1 MWLWYAYELDA
12 AANGGV
18 PKTIAVGCQPASNNG
33 RCYFKDL
40 AQWLQ
45 NRSKKNPRG
54 QFVPDVGVGTDL
66 TPDVIDTAN
75 KLRTGGYKSNWDPKK
90 LLPASKLVGLNPGF
104 GQLFK
109 TIHNSVQD
117 IRSTLARPLTADM
130 QDMEDRI
137 KLAMQGVHE
146 MRIADMAL
154 SNFFTELE
162 GFLDYPLIRK
172 TPQKLAIDGTTL
184 YDELDHDA
192 NEVAHSGY
200 KAAYASFL
208 TKCEDPDIKESD
220 NSFWKKFNKDTNIM
234 MHHNAIVASQ
244 AIESSL
250 HEFRTPT
257 GDLCILPV

>member
-12 AANGGV
+12 AANGGI
-18 PKTIAVGCQPASNNG
+18 PKTIGVGCKPASNNG

-45 NRSKKNPRG
+45 LRNKRFPGG

-90 LLPASKLVGLNPGF
+90 LLPASKLIGPNPNF
-104 GQLFK
+104 GQIF
-109 TIHNSVQD
+109 TSIHNSVQD
-117 IRSTLARPLTADM
+117 IRGMLERPLTADM
-130 QDMEDRI
+130 QDIEDRI

-162 GFLDYPLIRK
+162 GFLDYPLIKK
-172 TPQKLAIDGTTL
+172 TPQTLAIDGTTL

-192 NEVAHSGY
+192 NEAAHSGY

-208 TKCEDPDIKESD
+208 AKCEDPDIKTNY
-220 NSFWKKFNKDTNIM
+220 NSFWKTFKDTGIIS
-234 MHHNAIVASQ
+234 HHKAMVASQ

-257 GDLCILPV
+257 GDLCLLPV